1 MNEGHF
7 APGPKGHWLLGS
19 LQEINRDA
27 LKLFSRAQTEYGD
40 IVRLR
45 LAHKVAHVL
54 SHPAM
59 AEQALIGDTQSF
71 VKYTQIKKQLG
82 LSLILGKGLLSSYG
96 EFWRQQ
102 REFMNPMFRPAS
114 IDAVADSVLACGRRM
129 VDRLDEGARNA
140 APVDIWQECVRTA
153 LDTVLASLFG
163 AHAAR
168 DADEIG
174 DAMTVLLRHAFA
186 SIRNPLT
193 PPLSWPTRRNREFW
207 AALRIVDDRVNRLI
221 RDRMSEVTRKD
232 DFLDLLLF
240 KTQEASGKRMPPSQ
254 VRDEAVTML
263 AAGHETTAA
272 TLTWALA
279 QIAREPRIADRI
291 REELGRIVGAAPLKA
306 SHLPELRYLQAVAQ
320 ETLRLY
326 GSAAVISR
334 AVIRDTRISGY
345 RIPAGS
351 MVFVCVY
358 NIHRHADFWDRPHE
372 FLPERFLTKQSR
384 EQKHRCAYIPFG
396 AGERFCIGRNF
407 ASLELLAFL
416 AQLIGAFDLEVAG
429 SWPIKSEFAITL
441 RPAES
446 VYLRVR
452 RATRALASA
461 TIAEPVLIAGARNN

>member
-1 MNEGHF
+1 MNEGRF

-19 LQEINRDA
+19 LREINRET
-27 LKLFSRAQTEYGD
+27 LELFSRVQAEYGD

-45 LAHKVAHVL
+45 LAHRVAHVL

-59 AEQALIGDTQSF
+59 AEQALIGDTKSI
-71 VKYTQIKKQLG
+71 VKYSQVKEQLG

-114 IDAVADSVLACGRRM
+114 IHGVAESVLACGRRM
-129 VDRLDEGARNA
+129 VDRLDDHARNA
-140 APVDIWQECVRTA
+140 VPVDIWQECVRTA
-153 LDTVLASLFG
+153 LETALASLFG
-163 AHAAR
+163 ARTLR
-168 DADEIG
+168 DANEIG
-174 DAMTVLLRHAFA
+174 DAMPVLLRHAFA
-186 SIRNPLT
+186 SIRDPLT
-193 PPLSWPTRRNREFW
+193 PPLSWPTRRNREFR
-207 AALRIVDDRVNRLI
+207 AALGVVDNCVNRLI
-221 RDRMSEVTRKD
+221 QDRVSEVSRKN

-240 KTQEASGKRMPPSQ
+240 KTQEASGKRMSPRQ

-272 TLTWALA
+272 SLTWALV

-291 REELGRIVGAAPLKA
+291 REELRRVAGHAPLSA
-306 SHLPELRYLQAVAQ
+306 SHLPGLHYLQAVAQ

-326 GSAAVISR
+326 GPAAVISR

-345 RIPAGS
+345 DVPAGS
-351 MVFVCVY
+351 MVFVCVH

-372 FLPERFLTKQSR
+372 FLPERFLGKLGR

-407 ASLELLAFL
+407 ALLELQVFL
-416 AQLIGAFDLEVAG
+416 AQLIGAFDLATTG
-429 SWPIKSEFAITL
+429 SWPIKAEFAITL
-441 RPAES
+441 RPAEP
-446 VYLRVR
+446 VLMRV
-452 RATRALASA
+452 TRAGRAPANAAL
-461 TIAEPVLIAGARNN
+461 AEPARIVGTLLH